1 MRNIFLFIRSYSN
14 LLLFLFLQ
22 GLCIFFILS
31 YSKYHQ
37 AAFASVTNKFT
48 GSINKQYNKVEYY
61 FQLSRTNDSLIKAN
75 EALYNKLKVDYHL
88 PDSINKIA
96 IDTIRQDSILVF
108 KKIIY
113 KGAKVISNSISFQN
127 NYIVI
132 TGPNVK
138 YFAKDM
144 GVVDVNNNV
153 VGTITEVNG
162 DYAIIM
168 SLLNRDSRPNG
179 KLLKGEG
186 ESGTVSWN
194 GENLHTL
201 SLSNIP
207 NSADVKIGDSVV
219 TNISNFFPKGLLIGR
234 ISKIVKDKVTNN
246 FKLEL
251 KPATNFNNIEYV
263 YVVENKDAP
272 IIKTMLD
279 KIKKTNK

>member
-1 MRNIFLFIRSYSN
+1 MS
-14 LLLFLFLQ
+14 
-22 GLCIFFILS
+22 
-31 YSKYHQ
+31 
-37 AAFASVTNKFT
+37 NKFT
-48 GSINKQYNKVEYY
+48 GGINKQYNKAEYY

-75 EALYNKLKVDYHL
+75 EVLYNKLKVDYHL
-88 PDSINKIA
+88 PDSTNKIV
-96 IDTIRQDSILVF
+96 IDTIKQDSILVF

-179 KLLKGEG
+179 KLYKGDG
-186 ESGTVSWN
+186 ETGTVSWN

-201 SLSNIP
+201 SFSNIP
-207 NSADVKIGDSVV
+207 NSTDVKLGDSVV

-234 ISKIVKDKVTNN
+234 ISKIIKDKVTNN

-251 KPATNFNNIEYV
+251 KPAANFNNIEYV